1 MKITHSM
8 FVMFIGSFIV
18 QYFLMPPIMVSNF
31 SYITNNIGKAYLA
44 TIMALS
50 MVIIE
55 VMMHD
60 HQYNVLSVNWYAILF
75 ALLAVFTYL
84 YRKQIAINDK
94 QYLEGMI
101 EHHSMALLTSEEI
114 LKKTDN
120 YDVAKLAKNIIQTQS
135 DELKLMK
142 KIINSL

>member
-1 MKITHSM
+1 MKISHSM
-8 FVMFIGSFIV
+8 IVMFIGSFII
-18 QYFLMPPIMVSNF
+18 QYFLMSPIMVDRYSN
-31 SYITNNIGKAYLA
+31 ITNSIGKAYMA

-55 VMMHD
+55 IMMHD
-60 HQYNVLSVNWYAILF
+60 HQYGIMSFNWYAILF
-75 ALLAVFTYL
+75 SLIAVFIYL

-120 YDVAKLAKNIIQTQS
+120 YDIAKLAKNIIQTQN
-135 DELKLMK
+135 DELITMK
-142 KIINSL
+142 ELVK